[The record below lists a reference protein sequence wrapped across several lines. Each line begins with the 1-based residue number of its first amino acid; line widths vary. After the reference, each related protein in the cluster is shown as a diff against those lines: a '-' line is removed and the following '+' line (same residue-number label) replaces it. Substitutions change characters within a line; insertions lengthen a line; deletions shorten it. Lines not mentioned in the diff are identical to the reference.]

1 MQPSKSLPLLPT
13 ERAEEGAEHTRRCTK
28 EGGSCAKAHA
38 SLDHGSRRS
47 SSVKNTHR
55 SPDGGPSKARVVE
68 DPAMSP
74 TRKSSSSK
82 TVFRRLTTKL
92 RLPLSSAL
100 PKPPPHTSS
109 YAAQGGREAALR
121 ARGLLPPLQPNP
133 DLSTQEQEQ
142 DLRYSVVVPLQ
153 DVDSDIDIT
162 AAKKIKQEWEARNQ
176 ALSNPEEEAML
187 VRTRLQSFKFGGSAV
202 SLGVPEEVVISVTN
216 DADHLSDQLAPP
228 TPPEAPAIEVSTC
241 NADDGPPTTPTPP
254 NTRSRLGRPPALDLS
269 QARRRSLSKPRPSP
283 TGPLPP
289 LPADAEVVYSPRCI
303 PLPASQPTTPNT
315 PSSAINRS
323 LPPPASSPPAQP
335 TLSKDNAATPLSPRS
350 YPTSQSPK
358 LKPDEMH
365 SNLETHSQGD
375 TTSSIDS
382 SMASSH
388 QHAFKVKA
396 IEHGIPAIL
405 ESLVEEKMNSAKLQ
419 PAFEIEDRVEQQHA
433 SPADVLVIPQRSKDT
448 RRKSF
453 GLFRRDNSDAVS
465 VKSAASSQSK
475 KNGVFNLRRSIF
487 GPLSRKSVDK
497 QRLGNAFDASH
508 LPPSPT
514 LPLSFTD
521 QAKST
526 NVSTLPHS
534 QSSPALAKARALPLS
549 NKRGTAMPSPPQSPR
564 QAVSPKMHIAGVVYR
579 LKPHGIE
586 DEESRRLCELAFI
599 N

>member
-13 ERAEEGAEHTRRCTK
+13 ERAEEEADHTRRRTK

-38 SLDHGSRRS
+38 LLDHGSRRS
-47 SSVKNTHR
+47 SSVKNTHS
-55 SPDGGPSKARVVE
+55 SPDGGPPKARVVE

-74 TRKSSSSK
+74 TWKPSSSK

-121 ARGLLPPLQPNP
+121 ARGLLPPLRPNP

-176 ALSNPEEEAML
+176 ALSNPEDEAML
-187 VRTRLQSFKFGGSAV
+187 VRTRLQSFKFGASAV
-202 SLGVPEEVVISVTN
+202 SLGVPEEVASSVTN
-216 DADHLSDQLAPP
+216 DVDHPSDQLAPP
-228 TPPEAPAIEVSTC
+228 TPSEAPAIEVSTC
-241 NADDGPPTTPTPP
+241 NANDGPPPTTPTPP

-289 LPADAEVVYSPRCI
+289 LPADAEVVHSPRCI
-303 PLPASQPTTPNT
+303 PLPASQPTTPKT
-315 PSSAINRS
+315 PSSATNRS
-323 LPPPASSPPAQP
+323 LPPPTSSPTAQP
-335 TLSKDNAATPLSPRS
+335 TLSENNALIPPSLRS
-350 YPTSQSPK
+350 HQTSQSPK

-375 TTSSIDS
+375 TTSIDS
-382 SMASSH
+382 YMASSH
-388 QHAFKVKA
+388 QHAFKVKS
-396 IEHGIPAIL
+396 IEHGVPAIL
-405 ESLVEEKMNSAKLQ
+405 ESLVEENMNSAKLQ
-419 PAFEIEDRVEQQHA
+419 PAFEIEDRAEQQHA
-433 SPADVLVIPQRSKDT
+433 SPADVVMIPQQSKGA

-453 GLFRRDNSDAVS
+453 RFFRRDNSDAVS
-465 VKSAASSQSK
+465 VRSAASSH
-475 KNGVFNLRRSIF
+475 GVFNLRRSIF

-497 QRLGNAFDASH
+497 QRLGTAFDASH

-514 LPLSFTD
+514 LPLSITD
-521 QAKST
+521 QTKST
-526 NVSTLPHS
+526 NVLTLPHS
-534 QSSPALAKARALPLS
+534 QSSPALANARALSLS
-549 NKRGTAMPSPPQSPR
+549 NKRGSAMPSPPQSPR
-564 QAVSPKMHIAGVVYR
+564 QAVSPKMHSRGSIQVET
-579 LKPHGIE
+579 HGIE